1 MAERIIMNDVKKF
14 EWESMMSFTG
24 NKLSKFNAI
33 DQNLNCSQ
41 LMRNAGLD
49 WTVSKVPVECTMN
62 TMDNNG
68 FELEKVVSDKLY
80 SLVKTEVNGSKQ
92 NHKIL
97 VSGLTDQ
104 YHIMQNEKL
113 AQLGDYFSNIAG
125 VSFEHCFNYKDDKAI
140 TFLANTGG
148 EFNIGDD
155 VVKNYLMLTNFHTGR
170 DKTKINTTSI
180 QPVCE
185 NTFLMALSDI
195 EQFYIG
201 ITHRIE
207 FNDKMEELVHK
218 KIKDAL
224 RFNEVYKEQAEQL
237 NSYSLTE
244 SDMLKYFIL
253 VYNPKLI
260 ADYDKSKKD
269 YSFFNDLSG
278 NKQIK
283 SCYGIW
289 HDTYENN
296 GNTYKLENTGND
308 VREDTLWK
316 AFNCITYNEDH
327 LRSGDRLS
335 NTFITNGKDNVKT
348 KAMEVA
354 LDMAV

>member
-1 MAERIIMNDVKKF
+1 MAERIIMNEVKKF
-14 EWESMMSFTG
+14 EWESMMSMTG

-49 WTVSKVPVECTMN
+49 WTVNKVPVQATIDNETI
-62 TMDNNG
+62 TSDKFYSLIKSDNN
-68 FELEKVVSDKLY
+68 
-80 SLVKTEVNGSKQ
+80 
-92 NHKIL
+92 KIL

-104 YHIMQNEKL
+104 YHTMQNEKL

-148 EFNIGDD
+148 EFKIGDD

-201 ITHRIE
+201 ITHRVE
-207 FNDKMEELVHK
+207 FNDKMEELVYK
-218 KIKDAL
+218 KINDAL
-224 RFNEVYKEQAEQL
+224 KFNEVYKEQAETL

-253 VYNPKLI
+253 VYNPNLI
-260 ADYDKSKKD
+260 TDFDKSKKD

-296 GNTYKLENTGND
+296 GTMYKLENTGND
-308 VREDTLWK
+308 IRQDTLWK

-327 LRSGDRLS
+327 LRAGDRVS
-335 NTFITNGKDNVKT
+335 NTFITNGKDNIKD
-348 KAMEVA
+348 KAMQTA
-354 LDMAV
+354 LEMAA